1 MFTSLAGVLANGACL
16 LLLRRHRAGDI
27 NMSSVYECS
36 RNDIAANLSV
46 MIAALGV
53 RVFGAG
59 WPSHIAGCTAAALR
73 CACHPRGVERT
84 RPPPAC
90 HGRPLTIQQCK
101 RWFAMSCPGRGLHQA
116 SGRF

>member
-1 MFTSLAGVLANGACL
+1 MFTSLAGVLANGKCL
-16 LLLRRHRAGDI
+16 LLLRHHREGDI

-59 WPSHIAGCTAAALR
+59 WPDLVIATLLAVLLLASAARVIRGALSELVRHRHATA
-73 CACHPRGVERT
+73 
-84 RPPPAC
+84 
-90 HGRPLTIQQCK
+90 GR
-101 RWFAMSCPGRGLHQA
+101 
-116 SGRF
+116 